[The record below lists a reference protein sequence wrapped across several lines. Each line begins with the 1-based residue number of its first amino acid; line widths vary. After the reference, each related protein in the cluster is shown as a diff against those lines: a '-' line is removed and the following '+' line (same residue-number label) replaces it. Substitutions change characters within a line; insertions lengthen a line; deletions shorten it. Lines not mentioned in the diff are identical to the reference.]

1 MEHLLLLIGQF
12 ISKIPSISTATPSG
26 KDAAETAERE
36 CFPESPSISTRI
48 FDAPLT
54 TWGCSVNSP
63 IELTNPVNLI
73 TLTNRSRSP
82 LQAVLT

>member
-36 CFPESPSISTRI
+36 CFSDSPSISTRI
-48 FDAPLT
+48 SDAPLT

-63 IELTNPVNLI
+63 TELTNPVNLI

-82 LQAVLT
+82 LQAALT